1 MGNSIHFNATVNG
14 QPLAANSLA
23 IDPFSVPN
31 ETVVHYLVNKNEIMK
46 LAQAEISKNKTNT
59 GQMIFTLSPVI

>member
-1 MGNSIHFNATVNG
+1 VNG
-14 QPLAANSLA
+14 RPLAANSLA

-46 LAQAEISKNKTNT
+46 LAQEEISKNKANT
-59 GQMIFTLSPVI
+59 GEMIFTLSPVT